1 MNSGNVNLHDYN
13 SNFANLH
20 IFNFTDVSDFGV

>member
-1 MNSGNVNLHDYN
+1 MNSDSVNLHDYY

-20 IFNFTDVSDFGV
+20 IFSLIDVSDFGA